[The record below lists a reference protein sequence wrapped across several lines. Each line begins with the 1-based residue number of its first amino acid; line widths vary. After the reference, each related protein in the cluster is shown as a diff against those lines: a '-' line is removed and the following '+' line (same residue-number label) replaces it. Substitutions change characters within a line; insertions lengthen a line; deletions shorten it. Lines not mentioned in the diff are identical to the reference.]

1 MSAVSDVI
9 ATIRYNVGDV
19 DSTRYTAA
27 TLLSMVKQA
36 VNRANRILQR
46 NMIQFAKKYE
56 DKTTTDDQAYITMPS
71 DFDTD
76 IYLGLTTSGYKL
88 VKLTEAEW
96 NANISATANS
106 YYYLDY
112 VNSRIWI
119 KGTPTDSTTTIR
131 VYYFPTV
138 DTSAYTTA
146 TTMPWSG
153 RIDDIIA
160 HYVEMRLLNLAEM
173 DVSIEI
179 QLLQDMENQIIEAYR
194 PLSQNLHG
202 PEGWNNFG

>member
-194 PLSQNLHG
+194 PLSQNLQE